1 MAVTLLS
8 HSDGN
13 SSSLEFASEDIEIV
27 RQAILDLFGEATS
40 ERHITY
46 STIVFGGERFL
57 FQDEWDAPCLIA
69 STEAGSN
76 LLFQIERRLSDTTAQ
91 PI

>member
-8 HSDGN
+8 CSDGN

-46 STIVFGGERFL
+46 CTMAFGGERFL
-57 FQDEWDAPCLIA
+57 FQNEWGDPCLIA
-69 STEAGSN
+69 STKVGHN
-76 LLFQIERRLSDTTAQ
+76 LLLQIERRLSGTIA
-91 PI
+91 

>member
-1 MAVTLLS
+1 MKLLS
-8 HSDGN
+8 HSNGN

-46 STIVFGGERFL
+46 STIEFGGERFL
-57 FQDEWDAPCLIA
+57 FQNEWDDACLIA
-69 STEAGSN
+69 STEAGLN
-76 LLFQIERRLSDTTAQ
+76 LLLQIERRLERRLSETIA
-91 PI
+91 